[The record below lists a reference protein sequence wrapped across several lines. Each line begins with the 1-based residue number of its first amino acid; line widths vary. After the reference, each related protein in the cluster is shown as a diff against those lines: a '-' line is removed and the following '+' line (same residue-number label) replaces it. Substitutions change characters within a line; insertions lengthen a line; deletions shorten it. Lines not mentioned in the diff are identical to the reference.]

1 MHILPPALIT
11 INDVKAPTTGY
22 QGVDSLAHVDSTES
36 VPSLDRLLAG
46 LVVLGC
52 VPLGKEICDPLWNL
66 DASPTAGS
74 SS

>member
-36 VPSLDRLLAG
+36 VPSLDRRLAG
-46 LVVLGC
+46 LVVLGG
-52 VPLGKEICDPLWNL
+52 VPLGKENM
-66 DASPTAGS
+66 
-74 SS
+74 